1 MFRRLYAGCAVLL
14 FLLSGCHRIPEPLS
28 YDPPG
33 STDTRDKPID
43 LQEHRVWHFPE
54 MGLYI
59 HNRFEGA
66 RLSAF
71 TALNDTLFEALI
83 LPENA
88 PINNSPW
95 YAFAIHAVTP
105 RTVWVRLTYR
115 EGTHRYHPKVSWDG
129 ETWKPLEADRYIPDT
144 TTGTALLRLDV
155 GPDTLWVTAQELI
168 TSSDFAEWT
177 QQMAEKPWVT
187 RTVAGTSAWGKPIY
201 QLTIGE
207 GEPNY
212 VLIISRQHP
221 PEVTGSLA
229 LMTFLETLAGDSE
242 QARAFRKRFT
252 VVALPLM
259 NPDGVDEGHWR
270 HNAHGVDLNRD
281 WYAFH
286 QPETR
291 LARDRFLELKRRGNA
306 RFFFAL
312 DFHSTQRDIFYTFN
326 EDIETRPAGL
336 TKRWLEALHAR
347 LPEYPIHE
355 EPGGLGTPVSKNW
368 FYRAFGIPAV
378 TYEVG
383 DEDDREHIRR
393 VATAAAE
400 ALMDVLLATP

>member
-1 MFRRLYAGCAVLL
+1 MITRLFA
-14 FLLSGCHRIPEPLS
+14 FLLAGLFVLGGCSRVPEPLS

-33 STDTRDKPID
+33 STDTRDKPIQ
-43 LQEHRVWHFPE
+43 LQERRTWSFPE
-54 MGLYI
+54 AGVLF

-66 RLSAF
+66 RLNEVHAI
-71 TALNDTLFEALI
+71 NDTLFEALI

-95 YAFAIHAVTP
+95 YAFALYASTP
-105 RTVWVRLTYR
+105 RTVWVRLMYR
-115 EGTHRYHPKVSWDG
+115 HGTHRYHPKLSMDG
-129 ETWKPLEADRYIPDT
+129 ETWHPLDPARYFPDT
-144 TTGTALLRLDV
+144 TTGTALLQLDV
-155 GPDTLWVTAQELI
+155 GPDTLWVAAQELI
-168 TSSDFAEWT
+168 TSSDFRAWT
-177 QQMAEKPWVT
+177 RKMAQKPGVALS
-187 RTVAGTSAWGKPIY
+187 VAGSSMQGRPIY

-207 GEPNY
+207 GQPHY
-212 VLIISRQHP
+212 VLVISRQHP

-229 LMTFLETLAGDSE
+229 LMAFLETLAGDSE

-291 LARDRFLELKRRGNA
+291 LARDLFSGLKKQPHA

-312 DFHSTQRDIFYTFN
+312 DFHSTQQDVFYTFN
-326 EDIETRPAGL
+326 EDIVTQPPGL
-336 TKRWLEALHAR
+336 TAQWLAALQKK
-347 LPEYPIHE
+347 LPDYPLHE
-355 EPGGLGTPVSKNW
+355 EPGGLASPVSKNW
-368 FYRAFGIPAV
+368 FYKAFGISAV

-383 DEDDREHIRR
+383 DEDDREHIQR

-400 ALMDVLLATP
+400 ALMDVLLRTP